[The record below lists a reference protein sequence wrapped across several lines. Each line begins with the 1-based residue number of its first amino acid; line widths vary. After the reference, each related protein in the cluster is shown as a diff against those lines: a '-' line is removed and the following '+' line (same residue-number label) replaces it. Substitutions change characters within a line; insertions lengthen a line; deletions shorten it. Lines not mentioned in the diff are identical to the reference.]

1 MKRSSR
7 YVLRYGPPRISCEDM
22 LKRSG
27 LTTLEKRR
35 YNPGAKNY
43 QWERS
48 TTVGEVFVLAPNT
61 STRRHRWTY

>member
-1 MKRSSR
+1 
-7 YVLRYGPPRISCEDM
+7 M